1 MKSVRSRETASD
13 STRRSG
19 IPPVP
24 QTPVAQR
31 SPESSLRKEP
41 SMESIK
47 IYSPP
52 DHRLRPDT
60 TFTDMMDRAGFK
72 QGEHFVPGYVGSPGR
87 VDPRS
92 RDIGGV

>member
-1 MKSVRSRETASD
+1 MKSFKSREAPVD
-13 STRRSG
+13 GIGRS
-19 IPPVP
+19 IVPPIP

-31 SPESSLRKEP
+31 SPESSLHKEP

-60 TFTDMMDRAGFK
+60 TFTDMMHNAGFK
-72 QGEHFVPGYVGSPGR
+72 AGDPFMPMFMGSPGV